1 MLCDPEVRE
10 QVRDMGHEP
19 DQLLQKYIAMV
30 NQVLAARPPEMTV
43 GMHLC
48 RGNFRSRWMAQG
60 GYDPIAETWF
70 NQVNVDAFFLEYDSE
85 RAGTFAPLQHVGAD
99 KRVVLGL
106 ITSKVPELESKEM
119 LQRRVEEAAVY
130 VPLERLAISPQC
142 GFASVAGG
150 NALTEDEQMRKLAL
164 VVAVAHEIWGEA

>member
-1 MLCDPEVRE
+1 
-10 QVRDMGHEP
+10 
-19 DQLLQKYIAMV
+19 
-30 NQVLAARPPEMTV
+30 
-43 GMHLC
+43 
-48 RGNFRSRWMAQG
+48 
-60 GYDPIAETWF
+60 
-70 NQVNVDAFFLEYDSE
+70 
-85 RAGTFAPLQHVGAD
+85 VGAD